1 VLVYGRVSSVTLRSC
16 LPWSSPVS
24 ALAHNARNCL
34 HRSWRHSEAVSPR
47 SYPPTGHRG
56 ESPSLG
62 IRCLS
67 ANALTSLRSS
77 VPRSWTAVQ
86 VVRTGSDSRRAVL
99 PLPSGHSEGGA
110 ACLRQACP
118 GAHTSKRGVYYLPL
132 TLAEGFRAVN
142 PWLSTRNRRPV
153 LCGGDSTVAIRG
165 PVRERALGGALV
177 HPQVRTPCNLG
188 LTCVE

>member
-1 VLVYGRVSSVTLRSC
+1 MSARSGGRGLPATSS
-16 LPWSSPVS
+16 VS
-24 ALAHNARNCL
+24 ALTRNVRECL
-34 HRSWRHSEAVSPR
+34 VRPWQHSEAVSPR

-77 VPRSWTAVQ
+77 VLRSWTAVQ
-86 VVRTGSDSRRAVL
+86 VVRTGSDSRRAVSATPLRPVGRRVVL
-99 PLPSGHSEGGA
+99 P
-110 ACLRQACP
+110 ACGRRVSAP
-118 GAHTSKRGVYYLPL
+118 HTLKRGVYYLPL

-142 PWLSTRNRRPV
+142 PWLSTRIRRPV
-153 LCGGDSTVAIRG
+153 PCGGDSTVAIRR
-165 PVRERALGGALV
+165 PVRERVLGGALV
-177 HPQVRTPCNLG
+177 HSQVRTLYTPG